1 MFCCKLPQ
9 HDLRMFWYNSGVKL
23 ILASLLLLCAP
34 FAGRALPPV
43 SLSLPPVVFADTET
57 TTNALLVAW
66 RDEVREF
73 TFSLDCLG
81 GPSDNVQI
89 SFGTDSNEN
98 GILDLDES
106 ELTVGWDSGS
116 WFVQHGPDESERIV
130 SAAVPGST
138 GRSLRWVMGLRS
150 SAVPKDLS
158 IEADCVPVFPEL
170 TSSIPT
176 WAYSAAWN
184 RMRLTGRGA
193 DFHQEEFWQQAR
205 PEPFNLILR

>member
-1 MFCCKLPQ
+1 MFAMFNNQL
-9 HDLRMFWYNSGVKL
+9 FWYNSGVKL
-23 ILASLLLLCAP
+23 ILALLLLLYAP

-43 SLSLPPVVFADTET
+43 SLSLPPVAFADTET

-81 GPSDNVQI
+81 GPEDNVQI

-98 GILDLDES
+98 GILDLDEF

-116 WFVQHGPDESERIV
+116 WFVQHGPDESARIA

-138 GRSLRWVMGLRS
+138 GRSLRWVMRLN
-150 SAVPKDLS
+150 SAAMPKSLS
-158 IEADCVPVFPEL
+158 VEADGVPVFQEL
-170 TSSIPT
+170 TSSPPQ
-176 WAYSAAWN
+176 WAYSTAWN

-193 DFHQEEFWQQAR
+193 DCHQEGFWQQVR
-205 PEPFNLILR
+205 PEPFSLILR